1 MDGSK
6 WSSLMIVVLLSAI
19 FLLSLFESGDLSWGT
34 DDIDNCG
41 ETNRLDASETMR
53 RIYAND
59 SDFQNLT
66 KGNYAGAG
74 TAIFNETGESV
85 VYVRINGSYIH
96 EVTFEMQNGTI
107 KTIGP
112 SDSLEDLYREADS
125 LNGSVVSIDSRITGG
140 EFYMITIDTP
150 NKTVTSIEKVNEY
163 ELPEWCRGPI
173 IVSEYEPTDNTDKEK
188 LISELME
195 RTGYS
200 REELFG
206 PVNPFGNKTNK
217 SEETLS

>member
-1 MDGSK
+1 MFFATISFLFHDIANGSDNF
-6 WSSLMIVVLLSAI
+6 SA
-19 FLLSLFESGDLSWGT
+19 
-34 DDIDNCG
+34 DNCD
-41 ETNRLDASETMR
+41 EINRLDAAETLR
-53 RIYAND
+53 RICRND
-59 SDFQNLT
+59 KDFQNLT
-66 KGNYAGAG
+66 KGNYTAPG
-74 TAIFNETGESV
+74 AIFNETGESV
-85 VYVRINGSYIH
+85 VCIRINGWYIH
-96 EVTFEMQNGTI
+96 EGTSEMQNGTL

-173 IVSEYEPTDNTDKEK
+173 IVSEYEPADNTDKEK

>member
-1 MDGSK
+1 LDGSK

-125 LNGSVVSIDSRITGG
+125 LNGSVVSIDSQITGG
-140 EFYMITIDTP
+140 ELYMITIDTP
-150 NKTVTSIEKVNEY
+150 NETVASIKKVNES
-163 ELPEWCRGPI
+163 ELPEWGRDPI
-173 IVSEYEPTDNTDKEK
+173 IVSEYEPADKEEAISK
-188 LISELME
+188 LLETSE
-195 RTGYS
+195 YS

-206 PVNPFGNKTNK
+206 PDNPFGNNSSKK
-217 SEETLS
+217 EESLS